1 MKAFLIVALAAS
13 LAAQVAAQ
21 PSMMPGMAM
30 PQAKP
35 AAPKPAAAKLKP
47 AAKPAAAPKAKPAAD
62 PHAGHEMGAMPGMAP
77 AAPAAPAVDPHDGH
91 NMGAMPG
98 VAPAAPA
105 TPAADPH
112 AGHNM
117 GAMQGMAAV
126 PAEEIG
132 TTPAPSPPTDHAADA
147 IWGAAAQAPS
157 RQQLRDEHGNFQS
170 SFILF
175 NIAEYVA
182 RKGADGYRWEA
193 EGWFGGDV
201 NRLVVRTEGEGDIRG
216 ATEKAE
222 VQALYSWAFDPW
234 WNWQIGVRQDIRPN
248 PQRTFAVASIEG
260 LAPYWFRTVG
270 AIFLSNKGE
279 LTARAEGFYDQ
290 RVTQRLILQ
299 PRGEINFSAQR
310 IPELGSGAGVT
321 DIELGMRLRY
331 EVRREFAP
339 YVGVEWVS
347 KVGDSA
353 RFARAAGE
361 SPSFVHV
368 VAGIRAWF

>member
-1 MKAFLIVALAAS
+1 
-13 LAAQVAAQ
+13 
-21 PSMMPGMAM
+21 
-30 PQAKP
+30 
-35 AAPKPAAAKLKP
+35 
-47 AAKPAAAPKAKPAAD
+47 
-62 PHAGHEMGAMPGMAP
+62 
-77 AAPAAPAVDPHDGH
+77 
-91 NMGAMPG
+91 
-98 VAPAAPA
+98 
-105 TPAADPH
+105 
-112 AGHNM
+112 
-117 GAMQGMAAV
+117 MAAV
-126 PAEEIG
+126 PVEEIG
-132 TTPAPSPPTDHAADA
+132 TTPAPPPPTDHAADA
-147 IWGAAAQAPS
+147 IWGATVQAPS
-157 RQQLRDEHGNFQS
+157 RERLRNEHGNFQS
-170 SFILF
+170 AFVLF
-175 NIAEYVA
+175 NLAEYVA

-222 VQALYSWAFDPW
+222 VQALYSRAFDPW

-270 AIFLSNKGE
+270 SIFLSNKGE

-353 RFARAAGE
+353 RFARTAGE
-361 SPSFVHV
+361 SPSFVYV
-368 VAGIRAWF
+368 AAGIRAWF